1 MTTCRGNAALDAIL
15 NNIYSD
21 DLISYHD
28 NIIVAPAIAA
38 PPPVLPS
45 TTTLIAPTHVTVLS
59 SD

>member
-1 MTTCRGNAALDAIL
+1 MTTRRGNTALDAIL

-28 NIIVAPAIAA
+28 DIIVAPAIAT
-38 PPPVLPS
+38 PPPIPPS
-45 TTTLIAPTHVTVLS
+45 TTTPIVPKHVTVLS